1 MNGLGMLQ
9 VTNLGDIVSDRVAAL
24 GAAAPYAA
32 AGLGLA
38 QGAATGA
45 VIAGLSCW
53 SMRAAGTGALLGVA
67 AGGLLG
73 GASML
78 MTGMQLAP
86 AAAEPAAGAAG
97 LGDVGNTMKIAGG
110 LTLATGLA
118 AGVWA
123 GYRIMKLRKRGR

>member
-9 VTNLGDIVSDRVAAL
+9 VTNLGDALSDRIAML
-24 GAAAPYAA
+24 GAGAPYAA

-78 MTGMQLAP
+78 MTGMQIAP
-86 AAAEPAAGAAG
+86 AAAEVPGVAGV
-97 LGDVGNTMKIAGG
+97 GDGMKLAGG
-110 LTLATGLA
+110 LTLAAGVA
-118 AGVWA
+118 AGIWA
-123 GYRIMKLRKRGR
+123 GFRIMKQRRRGR